1 MKVSSPRSSGCV
13 KVANYSQRGCMD
25 RRIGWVYT
33 MSTGSSFGVSILHS
47 VRFLRQTCDV
57 LFSISIEPGRL
68 S

>member
-13 KVANYSQRGCMD
+13 KVANYSQRVCTD

-33 MSTGSSFGVSILHS
+33 MASSFGVSMLHS

-57 LFSISIEPGRL
+57 LFSIPIEPGRL